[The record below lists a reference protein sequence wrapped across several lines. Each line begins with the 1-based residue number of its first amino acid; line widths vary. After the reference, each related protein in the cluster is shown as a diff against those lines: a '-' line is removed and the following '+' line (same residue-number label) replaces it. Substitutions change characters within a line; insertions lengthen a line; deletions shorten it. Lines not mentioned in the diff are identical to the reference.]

1 MTRNPLFERNYMLY
15 GAKGP
20 RLYDPTSKF
29 QGGGAR
35 EPIYVS
41 SPLDPRY
48 IAYTDSLS
56 LYNLSNRLARNAG
69 PYPSNFSFPRNPILR
84 QDYNIPY
91 SSTGTYT
98 TPFYSSPVPIGITI
112 GTKDYRK
119 EVEKSLK
126 RKIKPIGYT
135 HSDIAI
141 PVYIK
146 PKERVVVV
154 DTPAPPAPVVTSAP
168 TQPNTKYAYMPT
180 NFGPVYYYEWDA
192 QQKKWIPISQQAYN
206 YNTKGGT
213 ENTQLY
219 DSKPPGFKQG
229 GWLDSYQDGG
239 QPAAP
244 MTYDEYADI
253 YFQNLADLEAEKAR
267 VAQVRSNIIPTA
279 QKIDAAANPQK
290 FLVGAPATGNF
301 CNAYTNQCYNI
312 AGATTVA
319 PIGNIPAGSRMP
331 MIPGNLAQQAV
342 LSQEGIVSIPLSEAQ
357 PGDIIKKEYYSPGLP
372 WQGNYN
378 PQGNPYWLPGHSMIY
393 AGTDAQGNPMVYNSP
408 GGRNIYESRTF
419 KPSEWKEN
427 TRGTF
432 TGNPTG
438 TSRMQAYKYV
448 GNTPALETEAQQSRQ
463 QMLGATSYMAPKTA
477 YLSSPVTAGVITPNY
492 QQMYDQRKKQF
503 DQERKAIEEKRYLSK
518 GKKKADLK
526 ALDQQEKDTLAMY
539 IQPTPISTPPASIE
553 TNTASVTPNGS
564 KKKYGGWLDSYQN
577 RK

>member
-1 MTRNPLFERNYMLY
+1 LYLNKNKSLNFQVAPDYAGLTFTKQFKKGGWLNKYSKMPKKKSSKNIKTSINKLMTKNSLFERNYMLY

-20 RLYDPTSKF
+20 RLYDPNSK
-29 QGGGAR
+29 
-35 EPIYVS
+35 
-41 SPLDPRY
+41 
-48 IAYTDSLS
+48 
-56 LYNLSNRLARNAG
+56 
-69 PYPSNFSFPRNPILR
+69 
-84 QDYNIPY
+84 
-91 SSTGTYT
+91 
-98 TPFYSSPVPIGITI
+98 
-112 GTKDYRK
+112 
-119 EVEKSLK
+119 
-126 RKIKPIGYT
+126 
-135 HSDIAI
+135 
-141 PVYIK
+141 
-146 PKERVVVV
+146 
-154 DTPAPPAPVVTSAP
+154 
-168 TQPNTKYAYMPT
+168 
-180 NFGPVYYYEWDA
+180 
-192 QQKKWIPISQQAYN
+192 
-206 YNTKGGT
+206 
-213 ENTQLY
+213 
-219 DSKPPGFKQG
+219 
-229 GWLDSYQDGG
+229 YQDGG

-244 MTYDEYADI
+244 MTYDEYADV

-492 QQMYDQRKKQF
+492 QQMYDQRKEQF

-539 IQPTPISTPPASIE
+539 IQPTPISTPPASIK

-564 KKKYGGWLDSYQN
+564 KKKYGGWLDTYQN